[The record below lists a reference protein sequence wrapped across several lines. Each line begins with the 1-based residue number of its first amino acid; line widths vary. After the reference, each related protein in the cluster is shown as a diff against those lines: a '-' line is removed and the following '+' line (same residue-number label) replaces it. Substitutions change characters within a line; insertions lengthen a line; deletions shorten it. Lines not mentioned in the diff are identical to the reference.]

1 MNKNSFED
9 LIRKV
14 FTYAT
19 TEEQRKIVRA
29 FPEYFDENNVRNKEN
44 GGSSILQNVF
54 MKDLHKSANPEQ
66 RKKLVQCGLLKENK
80 QTVKLTENQLKNII
94 NKAFNKVILE
104 DQQNWEQT
112 DNNMFE
118 WIADI
123 ARKMGA
129 EAETYGTQNDRYRGY
144 VDIIVNG
151 KSFTI
156 NSDWEIEMNYG
167 GETIRIANVKN
178 MFNDNNSSDETKQ
191 FIRFIKAFIKEN
203 K

>member
-1 MNKNSFED
+1 
-9 LIRKV
+9 
-14 FTYAT
+14 
-19 TEEQRKIVRA
+19 
-29 FPEYFDENNVRNKEN
+29 
-44 GGSSILQNVF
+44 
-54 MKDLHKSANPEQ
+54 
-66 RKKLVQCGLLKENK
+66 
-80 QTVKLTENQLKNII
+80 
-94 NKAFNKVILE
+94 
-104 DQQNWEQT
+104 
-112 DNNMFE
+112 
-118 WIADI
+118 
-123 ARKMGA
+123 MGA